1 MRVRYWVPRGLQLL
15 AGFGL
20 AFGFNPVHAQQAPLG
35 QEAVALT
42 QPSYVF
48 DTAEQHK
55 VRVVVVVRG
64 LRHPFA
70 VALLPDGDALVSERG
85 GALRLVHGAAGE
97 AAQLDPKPIDGL
109 PAAPAY
115 RNGGLQDVA
124 LHPDFARNHW
134 VYFTFNQAGNPPPA
148 DAKPPV
154 RQESRVSLFRGELV
168 GHALTHVQQLFVGGS
183 GSTSGSRLA
192 FDGHGMVYMTTGGPF
207 DDAAQRLDTVYGKV
221 LRLKDDGSIPQDNP
235 FVGRAGA
242 RGEIFS
248 IGHRDHLG
256 LTVSPTG
263 VVLNAEEG
271 PNGGDKLN
279 VILPGHN
286 YGWPKVSF
294 GRDYAGPRISES
306 PVAPGIDQP
315 LVVWLPSIAP
325 GGLTFYTGDKF
336 PAWAGNVFVT
346 SARRGEIPRT
356 GGLERVVFN
365 AKLEELRRET
375 LFTELHQRFRDVR
388 QGPDGLLYA
397 VTDEDDAA
405 LLRIEP
411 AAATA
416 AATSLPVSAATG
428 AAVAGA
434 APEAQSPEPQ
444 IRLTPQ
450 DIQSLA
456 AQARSNPARRGPA
469 SIDLNGDP
477 SKPGVYTVQVTLPA
491 HTTVPPHTH
500 RDNRAVYVVSG
511 TLYVGYGQK
520 RDAAA
525 LKTLPPGSYYTE
537 PAATPHYTETH
548 DDPVVIVITGMGPSD
563 THLLGAMPPVAK

>member
-1 MRVRYWVPRGLQLL
+1 MRERPWVPLGLQLL
-15 AGFGL
+15 AGIGL
-20 AFGFNPVHAQQAPLG
+20 ASCYHPVDAQQAPLG
-35 QEAVALT
+35 IDAVALT
-42 QPSYVF
+42 QSEYIV

-55 VRVVVVVRG
+55 VRVVVVTHG

-70 VALLPDGDALVSERG
+70 VALLPSGDALISERG
-85 GALRLVHGAAGE
+85 AGLRLVHGAAGGT
-97 AAQLDPKPIDGL
+97 AQLDPTPIDGL
-109 PAAPAY
+109 PPTPAF

-124 LHPDFARNHW
+124 LHPDFAHNHF
-134 VYFTFNQAGNPPPA
+134 VYFTFNQAGNAPPP
-148 DAKPPV
+148 DAKPPL
-154 RQESRVSLFRGELV
+154 RPESRVSLFRGELV
-168 GHALTHVQQLFVGGS
+168 GHSLSHVKLLFAGGS

-192 FDGHGMVYMTTGGPF
+192 FDGHGLVYMTTGGPF
-207 DDAAQRLDTVYGKV
+207 DDSPQRLDTVYGKV
-221 LRLKDDGSIPQDNP
+221 LRLNDDGTIPKDNP
-235 FVGRAGA
+235 FVGREGA

-248 IGHRDHLG
+248 MGHRDHLG

-306 PVAPGIDQP
+306 PVAEGIDQP

-325 GGLTFYTGDKF
+325 GGLTFYTGSRF
-336 PAWAGNVFVT
+336 PAWTGNVFVT

-365 AKLEELRRET
+365 GKMEELRRET

-397 VTDEDDAA
+397 VTDEDDGA

-411 AAATA
+411 AAAGA
-416 AATSLPVSAATG
+416 AAVVMTSEVQAA
-428 AAVAGA
+428 
-434 APEAQSPEPQ
+434 EPQ
-444 IRLTPQ
+444 IRLTPD
-450 DIQSLA
+450 DIQSIAQKNPPRPGLA
-456 AQARSNPARRGPA
+456 SVT
-469 SIDLNGDP
+469 LNGDS
-477 SKPGVYTVQVTLPA
+477 SKPGVYSVQVTLPA

-500 RDNRAVYVVSG
+500 RDNRTVYVVSG
-511 TLYVGYGQK
+511 TLYVGYGGQ
-520 RDAAA
+520 RDPGA

-537 PAATPHYTETH
+537 PAATAHYTETH

-563 THLLGAMPPVAK
+563 THLLGAPPPAAK

>member
-1 MRVRYWVPRGLQLL
+1 MPVRYLTPLGLRLL
-15 AGFGL
+15 AGIGL
-20 AFGFNPVHAQQAPLG
+20 ASCYPPVHAQQPALG
-35 QEAVALT
+35 IEPVALT
-42 QPSYVF
+42 QSEYIF

-55 VRVVVVVRG
+55 VRVVVAVRG

-70 VALLPDGDALVSERG
+70 VALLPSGDALIAERG
-85 GALRLVHGAAGE
+85 AGLRLVHDAAGT
-97 AAQLDPKPIDGL
+97 AQLDPAPIDGL
-109 PAAPAY
+109 PPTPAY

-124 LHPDFARNHW
+124 LHPDFAHNHL

-154 RQESRVSLFRGELV
+154 RPESRVSLFRGELV
-168 GHALTHVQQLFVGGS
+168 GHSLTHVKLLFAGGS

-207 DDAAQRLDTVYGKV
+207 DDSPQRLDTVYGKV
-221 LRLKDDGSIPQDNP
+221 LRLDDDGTIPRDNP
-235 FVGRAGA
+235 FVGREGA

-248 IGHRDHLG
+248 MGHRDHLG

-263 VVLNAEEG
+263 VVIDAEEG
-271 PNGGDKLN
+271 PNGGDKLD

-306 PVAPGIDQP
+306 PVAEGIDQP

-325 GGLTFYTGDKF
+325 GNLTFYTGSRF

-365 AKLEELRRET
+365 PKLEELRRET

-397 VTDEDDAA
+397 VTDEDDGA

-411 AAATA
+411 VAATA
-416 AATSLPVSAATG
+416 VA
-428 AAVAGA
+428 AGA
-434 APEAQSPEPQ
+434 VVQVPEPQ
-444 IRLTPQ
+444 IRLTPE
-450 DIQSLA
+450 DIKALGG
-456 AQARSNPARRGPA
+456 QAPRNPSRPGPA
-469 SIDLNGDP
+469 SVTLNGDP
-477 SKPGVYTVQVTLPA
+477 TKAGVYSVQVTLPA

-500 RDNRAVYVVSG
+500 RDNRTVYVVSG
-511 TLYVGYGQK
+511 TLYVGYGER
-520 RDAAA
+520 RDPAA
-525 LKTLPPGSYYTE
+525 LKSLPPGSYYTE
-537 PAATPHYTETH
+537 PAATAHYTETH
-548 DDPVVIVITGMGPSD
+548 EDPVVIVITGMGPSD
-563 THLLGAMPPVAK
+563 THLLGAAPPGGKR

>member
-1 MRVRYWVPRGLQLL
+1 MRLRSWVVRGLQLL
-15 AGFGL
+15 AGAGL
-20 AFGFNPVHAQQAPLG
+20 ASCFHPVHAQQTPLG
-35 QEAVALT
+35 IEAVALT
-42 QPSYVF
+42 QPAYVF

-55 VRVVVVVRG
+55 VRVVVVVHG

-70 VALLPDGDALVSERG
+70 VALLPSGDALVSERG
-85 GALRLVHGAAGE
+85 SGLRVIHNAAS
-97 AAQLDPKPIDGL
+97 ATAQLDPTPLEGV
-109 PAAPAY
+109 PAPPPY

-124 LHPDFARNHW
+124 LHPDFAHNHF

-154 RQESRVSLFRGELV
+154 RQESRVSLFRGELS
-168 GHALTHVQQLFVGGS
+168 GHGLIHVQQLFAGGS
-183 GSTSGSRLA
+183 GSTSGSRMA

-207 DDAAQRLDTVYGKV
+207 DDAPQRLDTVYGKV
-221 LRLKDDGSIPQDNP
+221 LRLRDDGTTPKDNP
-235 FVGRAGA
+235 FVSTPGA

-248 IGHRDHLG
+248 MGHRDHLG
-256 LTVSPTG
+256 LTVSPGG
-263 VVLNAEEG
+263 VVMNAEEG
-271 PNGGDKLN
+271 PNGGDELN
-279 VILPGHN
+279 VILAGHN

-306 PVAPGIDQP
+306 PVAEGIDQP

-336 PAWAGNVFVT
+336 PAWQNNVFVT

-365 AKLEELRRET
+365 PKLEELRRET
-375 LFTELHQRFRDVR
+375 LFTDLHQRFRDVR

-397 VTDEDDAA
+397 VTDEDDGA

-411 AAATA
+411 VAAT
-416 AATSLPVSAATG
+416 TV
-428 AAVAGA
+428 VA
-434 APEAQSPEPQ
+434 EAQFAEPQ
-444 IRLTPQ
+444 IRLSPD
-450 DIQSLA
+450 DIQTLVQAQKGA
-456 AQARSNPARRGPA
+456 ARPGPA
-469 SIDLNGDP
+469 SIALNGD
-477 SKPGVYTVQVTLPA
+477 STKAGVYTVQVTLPA
-491 HTTVPPHTH
+491 HTIVPPHTH

-511 TLYVGYGQK
+511 TLYVGYGEK
-520 RDAAA
+520 RDPAA

-537 PAATPHYTETH
+537 PAATAHYTETR

-563 THLLGAMPPVAK
+563 THLIGAAPR

>member
-1 MRVRYWVPRGLQLL
+1 MRARSWAMRGLPLL
-15 AGFGL
+15 AAASL
-20 AFGFNPVHAQQAPLG
+20 ASCFHPVHAQQAPLG
-35 QEAVALT
+35 IDAVTLT
-42 QPSYVF
+42 QPAYVF

-55 VRVVVVVRG
+55 VRVVVAVHG

-70 VALLPDGDALVSERG
+70 VALLPSGDALVSERG
-85 GALRLVHGAAGE
+85 AGLRLIHSAASGT
-97 AAQLDPKPIDGL
+97 AQLDPAPVDGV
-109 PAAPAY
+109 PAPPPY

-124 LHPDFARNHW
+124 LHPDFAHNHL

-154 RQESRVSLFRGELV
+154 RQESRVSLFRGELS
-168 GHALTHVQQLFVGGS
+168 GHSLIHVQQLFAGGS
-183 GSTSGSRLA
+183 GSTSGSRMA
-192 FDGHGMVYMTTGGPF
+192 FDGHGMLYMTTGGPF
-207 DDAAQRLDTVYGKV
+207 DDAPQRLDTVYGKV
-221 LRLKDDGSIPQDNP
+221 LRLRDDGTIPKDNP
-235 FVGRAGA
+235 FVANAGA

-248 IGHRDHLG
+248 LGHRDHLG

-279 VILPGHN
+279 EIIAGHN

-294 GRDYAGPRISES
+294 GRDYAGPRISDS
-306 PVAPGIDQP
+306 PVAAGIDQP

-336 PAWAGNVFVT
+336 PAWQNNVFVT

-356 GGLERVVFN
+356 GGLERVAFN
-365 AKLEELRRET
+365 PKLEELRRET

-397 VTDEDDAA
+397 VTDEDDGA

-411 AAATA
+411 VAAT
-416 AATSLPVSAATG
+416 TV
-428 AAVAGA
+428 VAETQIA
-434 APEAQSPEPQ
+434 EPQ
-444 IRLTPQ
+444 IRL
-450 DIQSLA
+450 
-456 AQARSNPARRGPA
+456 NPADIDTLVQAQKTAARPGPA
-469 SIDLNGDP
+469 SVTLNGD
-477 SKPGVYTVQVTLPA
+477 STKAGVYTVQVTLPA

-500 RDNRAVYVVSG
+500 RDNRTVYVVSG
-511 TLYVGYGQK
+511 TLYVGYGEK
-520 RDAAA
+520 RDGAA

-537 PAATPHYTETH
+537 PAATPHYTETR
-548 DDPVVIVITGMGPSD
+548 DDPVVILITGVGPSD
-563 THLLGAMPPVAK
+563 THLIGAAPR